1 MSTPA
6 GETALTARAAPL
18 DQPLAPAP
26 RPDLPAPAKNVA
38 AEIAAL
44 ATEANERAASA
55 AEHVLHRIAPTPQG
69 AADHPDLRGATPRR
83 RRRNHRAVAAM
94 TAKPMLTLSALLRR
108 GRERIVRGWVQHMP
122 ACDTRRQLRAPDD
135 PAAVAWCGS
144 GAVWYKDDS
153 VPNCVDD
160 PCYQL
165 YLRALEELRKS
176 LQVVAPDADY
186 VRVPPWNDASRRTQA
201 DVVHLYDGTIDRV
214 DRDRRHEDRE

>member
-1 MSTPA
+1 MA
-6 GETALTARAAPL
+6 
-18 DQPLAPAP
+18 
-26 RPDLPAPAKNVA
+26 
-38 AEIAAL
+38 
-44 ATEANERAASA
+44 
-55 AEHVLHRIAPTPQG
+55 
-69 AADHPDLRGATPRR
+69 
-83 RRRNHRAVAAM
+83 
-94 TAKPMLTLSALLRR
+94 AKPMLTLSALLRR

-122 ACDTRRQLRAPDD
+122 ACDTRHQLCAPDD

-160 PCYQL
+160 PYYQL

-176 LQVVAPDADY
+176 LHVVAPDADY

-201 DVVHLYDGTIDRV
+201 DIVHLYDVTIDRV

>member
-1 MSTPA
+1 
-6 GETALTARAAPL
+6 
-18 DQPLAPAP
+18 
-26 RPDLPAPAKNVA
+26 
-38 AEIAAL
+38 
-44 ATEANERAASA
+44 
-55 AEHVLHRIAPTPQG
+55 
-69 AADHPDLRGATPRR
+69 
-83 RRRNHRAVAAM
+83 M

-122 ACDTRRQLRAPDD
+122 ACDTRRQLRAPDH

-144 GAVWYKDDS
+144 GAVWYKDDR

-160 PCYQL
+160 PCYRL

-176 LQVVAPDADY
+176 LHVVAPDADY

-201 DVVHLYDGTIDRV
+201 DVVHLYDVTIDRV